1 VNVLNRIPTYWKEN
15 ARRWAPL
22 ALLIVGAVLL
32 AYVTFEYGTMFYQ
45 QRQLSAQW
53 EKQNAPSHAAPPKA
67 EDPRDQ
73 MTRLSIP
80 SIDLDAI
87 VVEGTSYKQLAI
99 APGHMT
105 DTAAPGEVGNS
116 VITAHR
122 DTFFRHIYE
131 LKKGDEIVVKRG
143 GKSFQYL
150 VEKKFIVKPSETWVV
165 RSSNDTRLTL
175 LTCYPTYYVGPAPE
189 RLVVTAKLAAP
200 SSTAATAAPAAA
212 ASQ

>member
-1 VNVLNRIPTYWKEN
+1 M
-15 ARRWAPL
+15 
-22 ALLIVGAVLL
+22 LLG
-32 AYVTFEYGTMFYQ
+32 YVIFEYGTMFYQ
-45 QRQLSAQW
+45 QRQLSARW

-105 DTAAPGEVGNS
+105 DTAAPGETGNS

-131 LKKGDEIVVKRG
+131 LNKGDEIVVRRG

-150 VEKKFIVKPSETWVV
+150 VERKFVVKPSDVSVLRPTT
-165 RSSNDTRLTL
+165 DARLTL
-175 LTCYPTYYVGPAPE
+175 VTCYPTYYVGPAPE
-189 RLVVTAKLAAP
+189 RLVVTAKLANP
-200 SSTAATAAPAAA
+200 GNATASATPARPGG
-212 ASQ
+212 Q

>member
-1 VNVLNRIPTYWKEN
+1 M
-15 ARRWAPL
+15 
-22 ALLIVGAVLL
+22 LLG
-32 AYVTFEYGTMFYQ
+32 YVIFEYGTMFYQ
-45 QRQLSAQW
+45 QRQLSARW
-53 EKQNAPSHAAPPKA
+53 EKQNSPSHAAPPKA

-105 DTAAPGEVGNS
+105 DTAAPGETGNS

-131 LKKGDEIVVKRG
+131 LNKGDEIVVRRG

-150 VEKKFIVKPSETWVV
+150 VERKFVVKPSDVSVLRPTT
-165 RSSNDTRLTL
+165 DARLTL
-175 LTCYPTYYVGPAPE
+175 VTCYPTYYVGPAPE
-189 RLVVTAKLAAP
+189 RLVVTAKLANP
-200 SSTAATAAPAAA
+200 GNATASASPAHTGA
-212 ASQ
+212 Q

>member
-1 VNVLNRIPTYWKEN
+1 LRTG
-15 ARRWAPL
+15 ARRWGPL
-22 ALLIVGAVLL
+22 TLLIAGAILL
-32 AYVTFEYGTMFYQ
+32 VYVTFEYGSMFYQ

-53 EKQNAPSHAAPPKA
+53 ERQNRPASAAPPKA

-73 MTRLSIP
+73 VTRLSIP

-87 VVEGTSYKQLAI
+87 VVEGTSRRQLAI

-105 DTAAPGEVGNS
+105 DTPSPGENGNS

-131 LKKGDEIVVKRG
+131 LKKGDEIVVRRG

-150 VEKKFIVKPSETWVV
+150 VERKFVV
-165 RSSNDTRLTL
+165 QPTDLGVTRPTTDARLTL
-175 LTCYPTYYVGPAPE
+175 ITCYPTYYVGPAPE
-189 RLVVTAKLAAP
+189 RLVVTAKLANPGA
-200 SSTAATAAPAAA
+200 TTATAAPAN
-212 ASQ
+212 SGSE

>member
-1 VNVLNRIPTYWKEN
+1 MKVLDRIPKSWKEI

-22 ALLIVGAVLL
+22 ALLIVGAVMLV
-32 AYVTFEYGTMFYQ
+32 YVTFEYGSMYYQ
-45 QRQLSAQW
+45 QRQLSARW
-53 EKQNAPSHAAPPKA
+53 ERQNAPQKATPPKA
-67 EDPRDQ
+67 EDPREQ

-87 VVEGTSYKQLAI
+87 VVEGTTNRQLAI

-131 LKKGDEIVVKRG
+131 LKKGDEILVRRG

-150 VEKKFIVKPSETWVV
+150 VEKTFVVKPTETWVV
-165 RSSNDTRLTL
+165 RPSGDARLTL
-175 LTCYPTYYVGPAPE
+175 VTCYPTYYVGPAPE
-189 RLVVTAKLAAP
+189 RLVVTAKMAP
-200 SSTAATAAPAAA
+200 ASTSATAATAG
-212 ASQ
+212 SSTE

>member
-1 VNVLNRIPTYWKEN
+1 MTVLNRIPTSWRQN
-15 ARRWAPL
+15 GRRWAPL

-105 DTAAPGEVGNS
+105 DTAAPGETGNS

-131 LKKGDEIVVKRG
+131 LKKGDEIVVRRG

-150 VEKKFIVKPSETWVV
+150 VEKKFIVQPTDLGVL
-165 RSSNDTRLTL
+165 RPTMDARLTL
-175 LTCYPTYYVGPAPE
+175 ITCYPTYYVGPAPE
-189 RLVVTAKLAAP
+189 RLVVTAKLANPGA
-200 SSTAATAAPAAA
+200 TTATAAPAK
-212 ASQ
+212 SGSE

>member
-1 VNVLNRIPTYWKEN
+1 VRFQIPTPLKDN

-22 ALLIVGAVLL
+22 ALLIVGATLL
-32 AYVTFEYGTMFYQ
+32 VYVTFEYGSMFYQ

-53 EKQNAPSHAAPPKA
+53 ERQNAPSTATPPKA
-67 EDPRDQ
+67 QDPREQ

-87 VVEGTSYKQLAI
+87 VVEGTTNKQLAI

-105 DTAAPGEVGNS
+105 ETAAPGENGNV

-122 DTFFRHIYE
+122 DTFFRHIFD
-131 LKKGDEIVVKRG
+131 LKKGDEILVRRA

-150 VEKKFIVKPSETWVV
+150 VEKKFVVKPSETWVM
-165 RSSNDTRLTL
+165 RPSGDARLTL

-189 RLVVTAKLAAP
+189 RLVVTAKLANPAA
-200 SSTAATAAPAAA
+200 TTATAAPAR
-212 ASQ
+212 SRSE